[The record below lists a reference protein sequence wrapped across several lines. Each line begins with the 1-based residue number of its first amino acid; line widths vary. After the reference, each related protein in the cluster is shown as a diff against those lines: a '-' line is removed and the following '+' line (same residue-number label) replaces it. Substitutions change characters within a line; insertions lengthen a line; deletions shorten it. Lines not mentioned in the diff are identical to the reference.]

1 MFNVTNHEAWLAGNG
16 SVKLTVQEIGPLV
29 YRLGWPCVQ
38 ARTSTVAMFRE
49 TWWKTH
55 VVVRSDG
62 QVSYDLV
69 KRFELVP
76 ELSSVS
82 PDTVV
87 IIPNIPFFS
96 GAARMAGQDMLTIWG
111 FQVRY
116 DQGYIF
122 PDYCFSLPW
131 RCLRV
136 KCLFKEQ

>member
-1 MFNVTNHEAWLAGNG
+1 M
-16 SVKLTVQEIGPLV
+16 
-29 YRLGWPCVQ
+29 
-38 ARTSTVAMFRE
+38 VA
-49 TWWKTH
+49 
-55 VVVRSDG
+55 RSDG

-76 ELSSVS
+76 KLSSVS

-116 DQGYIF
+116 G
-122 PDYCFSLPW
+122 
-131 RCLRV
+131 RV
-136 KCLFKEQ
+136 PFTLVILLVCHGDV